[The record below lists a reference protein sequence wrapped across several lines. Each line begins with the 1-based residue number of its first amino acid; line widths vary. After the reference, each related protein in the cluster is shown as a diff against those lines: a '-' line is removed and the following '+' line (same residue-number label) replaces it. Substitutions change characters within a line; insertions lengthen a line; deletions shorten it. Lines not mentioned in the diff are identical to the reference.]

1 MVLEGDN
8 NEIDMSRFSSG
19 VYISLKINS
28 GRYIRVVKSDNRFFI
43 NIKRFLYYIETLF

>member
-19 VYISLKINS
+19 VYILKINS
-28 GRYIRVVKSDNRFFI
+28 GRYIRVVKSDNRF
-43 NIKRFLYYIETLF
+43 L